1 MSKIKY
7 TTSDGILGE
16 IELNGERLS
25 FGRSPDCDVCLS
37 DPSISGNHG
46 YFEKQDTTW
55 FFNDTGSTNGTK
67 VDGQRVERVELT
79 KGLAFRFGTVKCT
92 FHDESAAAAP
102 SMAGFAKTVKVKLG
116 SDIGQPPAAPAPPVA
131 VHHSIPSSAPVAPM
145 AATSLISSQQLTHT
159 HEELSPAPRDLPTP
173 ASAPNR
179 PLASRSSSPR
189 AAGGGRR
196 FGSKVVAKDSTQT
209 ALKAAAS
216 IAILVSAAVM
226 FLLTRMQ

>member
-46 YFEKQDTTW
+46 YFEKQGNTW

-67 VDGQRVERVELT
+67 VDGQRVDRVELT

-116 SDIGQPPAAPAPPVA
+116 SDIGQPPAATPPVA
-131 VHHSIPSSAPVAPM
+131 VHHSIPSAAPLVPM
-145 AATSLISSQQLTHT
+145 APTSLISSQQLNQPQ
-159 HEELSPAPRDLPTP
+159 EESSPAPRNFPTP
-173 ASAPNR
+173 AATPNR
-179 PLASRSSSPR
+179 PVVTRSSSSR
-189 AAGGGRR
+189 SGGGGRQ
-196 FGSKVVAKDSTQT
+196 FGPKVAVKDSTQS
-209 ALKAAAS
+209 ALTAAAS
-216 IAILVSAAVM
+216 IAILVSAAIM